1 MKIPTLSKREH
12 TPPPPPRAQR
22 LRSSAWLGYPAER
35 YVTLIAF
42 VLMIAVFWAMR
53 PDSFGTWGN
62 FRAVLDQAA
71 IVVLLSVGLT
81 VVLAVGE
88 FDLSFPSAIGLSS
101 AACTLM
107 MTMYHLGPAVAVV
120 MGIVAGVLAGIVAGL
135 AVSLQRA
142 SSFIVTLALGF
153 VWLGLADAIT
163 GSQTLVDGIPDGF
176 VAITDTQFLSIKLAV
191 WVALGFSLLA
201 AATLRYTVFGRYLQS
216 IGSNPEAARLAGLG
230 LSRIRIATYAFL
242 GGGAALA
249 AVIITSRQAQYTP
262 NVGAGLF
269 LQPYVA
275 AFFGMSVLAKRR
287 FNVFGTVLG
296 ALFIGTLE
304 TGLIMVQAEQ
314 WVGRIV
320 QGGVLGIIVL
330 AARRSRGR

>member
-1 MKIPTLSKREH
+1 MKIPALKKSES
-12 TPPPPPRAQR
+12 TPPPLSER
-22 LRSSAWLGYPAER
+22 LRSQSWLGYQAER
-35 YVTLIAF
+35 YVTLVAF

-53 PDSFGTWGN
+53 PESFGTWEN

-71 IVVLLSVGLT
+71 VTVLLAVGLT

-88 FDLSFPSAIGLSS
+88 FDLSFPYAIGLAS

-107 MTMYHLGPAVAVV
+107 MSKYSLGPAAAVV
-120 MGIVAGVLAGIVAGL
+120 VGILAGVLAGVVAGT

-153 VWLGLADAIT
+153 IWMGLADAVT
-163 GSQTLVDGIPDGF
+163 GSQTIADGIPDSF
-176 VAITDTQFLSIKLAV
+176 VAITDTRFLDITLAV

-242 GGGAALA
+242 GGGAAVA

-262 NVGAGLF
+262 NVGGGLF

-304 TGLIMVQAEQ
+304 TGLIMVQAQQ